1 MEEKRK
7 FSRCITQL
15 EARFLKEGERE
26 WEEATIINISRKGI
40 GIKFL
45 TSVKIYIGSTLHL
58 AIIVSG
64 EPDPIMVKGVL
75 GWIKKKGNSFIG
87 GIELTEE
94 LDDVKWAK
102 LS

>member
-1 MEEKRK
+1 M
-7 FSRCITQL
+7 
-15 EARFLKEGERE
+15 G
-26 WEEATIINISRKGI
+26 
-40 GIKFL
+40 
-45 TSVKIYIGSTLHL
+45 GSTLHL
-58 AIIVSG
+58 AILVSG

-75 GWIKKKGNSFIG
+75 GWIKKKGGSFIG